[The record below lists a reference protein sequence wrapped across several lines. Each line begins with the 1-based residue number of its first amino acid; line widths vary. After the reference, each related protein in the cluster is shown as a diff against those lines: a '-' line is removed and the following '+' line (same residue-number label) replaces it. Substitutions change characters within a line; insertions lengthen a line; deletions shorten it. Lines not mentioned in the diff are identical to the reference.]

1 MNPKN
6 AVDAP
11 VQHSEAQLQARVL
24 MARAVADAI
33 RELGSVP
40 SGHLY
45 ARLMGVLSLDAYEQ
59 IIGALISAGV
69 VRRDGSHLLTWIG
82 K

>member
-1 MNPKN
+1 MQEVTPQQVT
-6 AVDAP
+6 AAI
-11 VQHSEAQLQARVL
+11 E
-24 MARAVADAI
+24 MAKAFAAAI

-45 ARLMGVLSLDAYEQ
+45 ARVQDRVSLASYEA
-59 IIGALISAGV
+59 IIDTLIRAKV

-82 K
+82 R